1 MFRFLTLPNLEG
13 LPLGLA
19 SLTKR
24 HFFISRR
31 RLLEDFGK
39 HYKGEVM
46 RHWNKVLLHA
56 DLSSVVS
63 DKVAAMTGGHARG
76 AATSLSTSLSAAPGD
91 GKDGKPRHVAEG
103 VLQGGLGLGR
113 GIFSGITGLVAAPLS
128 GAREGAAEG
137 KALSGF
143 ARGLG
148 RGLVGAAVKPTAG
161 VLGLA
166 AKTAEGLRNT
176 PRFLEAEAG
185 QVRDAAVRVSGV
197 SGGHAHPE
205 GGEGG
210 ERAARL
216 AAHVQGGLRGAP
228 AAAADAARRGTRAAA
243 VR

>member
-1 MFRFLTLPNLEG
+1 MTPYLPT
-13 LPLGLA
+13 A
-19 SLTKR
+19 
-24 HFFISRR
+24 
-31 RLLEDFGK
+31 LL
-39 HYKGEVM
+39 
-46 RHWNKVLLHA
+46 RTQVLLHA

-63 DKVAAMTGGHARG
+63 DKVAAMTGGHGRG
-76 AATSLSTSLSAAPGD
+76 AAASLSTSLSAAPGD

-166 AKTAEGLRNT
+166 AKTAEGLR
-176 PRFLEAEAG
+176 R
-185 QVRDAAVRVSGV
+185 
-197 SGGHAHPE
+197 
-205 GGEGG
+205 
-210 ERAARL
+210 
-216 AAHVQGGLRGAP
+216 
-228 AAAADAARRGTRAAA
+228 ARRCTW
-243 VR
+243 